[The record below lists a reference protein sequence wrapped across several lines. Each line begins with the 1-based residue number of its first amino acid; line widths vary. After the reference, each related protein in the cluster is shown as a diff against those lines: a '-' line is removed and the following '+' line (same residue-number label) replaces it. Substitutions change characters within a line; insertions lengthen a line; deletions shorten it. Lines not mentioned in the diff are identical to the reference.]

1 MTNEIKGIQM
11 ENHLQ
16 WDSYVNAHEKAN
28 PYHLIKWQHV
38 ITKAYNHRIYA
49 LAAINGSVSPDS
61 PQNGQRPSQYNISG
75 ILPLVHMNDFIFGN
89 RLVSMP
95 FVDHGGILADTPFA
109 EKKLIEKA
117 VLLAQKLKADRIE
130 LRHLEKIN
138 CLDDSF
144 ALDPSK
150 NGKPFRPTWSL
161 KASKVRMVMPLPDS
175 SETLM
180 KSFKS
185 KLRSQINRPIKAGL
199 EARIGGIELFDDF
212 YRVFVTNMRDL
223 GSPVHSKTLP
233 RKVMEQFSDTAKIML
248 IHNGSEPFAASI
260 MLGFK
265 DVMINPWASA
275 LRQHS
280 RLSPN
285 MLLYYSMLAYACDH
299 GYRYFDFGRCTP
311 QEGSYRFKTQW
322 GAQPQNMYWY
332 TLWLKQP
339 RNLESNNQNTEEDKK
354 RDLAANLWSR
364 LPVPISK
371 ILGPM
376 IRKHID
382 L

>member
-1 MTNEIKGIQM
+1 MTNSIKVIQM
-11 ENHLQ
+11 KNHSQ
-16 WDSYVNAHEKAN
+16 WDSYVDAHEKAN
-28 PYHLIKWQHV
+28 PYHLMKWQHV
-38 ITKAYNHRIYA
+38 IKSAYRHKTYA
-49 LAAINGSVSPDS
+49 LAAINENDSPDS
-61 PQNGQRPSQYNISG
+61 PKKEQKSEKNNISG
-75 ILPLVHMNDFIFGN
+75 ILPLVHMNDFLFGN

-95 FVDHGGILADTPFA
+95 FVDHGGLLADTPFS

-117 VLLAQKLKADRIE
+117 VLLARELKADHIE
-130 LRHLEKIN
+130 LRHLDKIN
-138 CLDDSF
+138 CLDESF
-144 ALDPSK
+144 PPDPSE
-150 NGKPFRPTWSL
+150 NGKPFHSRWSM

-175 SETLM
+175 SDALM

-199 EARIGGIELFDDF
+199 ETRIGGIELLEEF

-223 GSPVHSKTLP
+223 GSPVHSKMLP
-233 RKVMEQFSDTAKIML
+233 RKVMEQFSDTAKIVL
-248 IHNGSEPFAASI
+248 IHHGTEPFAAGI

-280 RLSPN
+280 NLSPN
-285 MLLYYSMLAYACDH
+285 MLLYYSMLGYACDH
-299 GYRYFDFGRCTP
+299 GYRYFDFGRSTP
-311 QEGSYRFKTQW
+311 EEGSYRFKSQW
-322 GAQPQNMYWY
+322 GAQPKSMYWY

-339 RNLESNNQNTEEDKK
+339 KNLESNNQDVAESTK
-354 RDLAANLWSR
+354 RDLAATFWSR